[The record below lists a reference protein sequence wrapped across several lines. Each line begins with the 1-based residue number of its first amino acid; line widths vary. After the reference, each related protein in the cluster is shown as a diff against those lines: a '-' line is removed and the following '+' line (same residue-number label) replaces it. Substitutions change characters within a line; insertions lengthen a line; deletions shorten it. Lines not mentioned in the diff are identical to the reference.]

1 MIILIDNGH
10 GANTPGKCSPDKQIR
25 ENSYAREIA
34 SLLERKLKEKGITAI
49 RIVTE
54 ENDVPLNTRVSRVN
68 TICREFG
75 SQNCCV
81 VSIHLDACPPN
92 DGKWHNAR
100 GFSVRVAKNASSRS
114 KKLARLLY
122 EQAEAL
128 NLKGNRSVPPE
139 KYWVQNLAICR
150 DTNCAA
156 VLTENL
162 FQDNKDDVAFLLSKE
177 GKDAIV
183 QLHLNGIIKYIEEN
197 SKISQK

>member
-1 MIILIDNGH
+1 MIALIDNGH

-25 ENSYAREIA
+25 EYSYAREIA
-34 SLLERKLKEKGITAI
+34 SLLEQKLKEKGITAI

-54 ENDVPLNTRVSRVN
+54 ENDVPLNTRVSRIN

-75 SQNCCV
+75 SNNCCV
-81 VSIHLDACPPN
+81 VSIHLDACSPN

-100 GFSVRVAKNASSRS
+100 GFSVRVAKNASQRS
-114 KKLARLLY
+114 KKLARFLY
-122 EQAEAL
+122 EQAEAF

-150 DTNCAA
+150 DTNCTA

-177 GKDAIV
+177 GKDVIV
-183 QLHLNGIIKYIEEN
+183 QLHLNGIMNYISSLEH
-197 SKISQK
+197 

>member
-1 MIILIDNGH
+1 MIVLIDNGH

-25 ENSYAREIA
+25 EYSYAREIA
-34 SLLERKLKEKGITAI
+34 SLLEQKLKEKGITAI

-54 ENDVPLNTRVSRVN
+54 ENDVPLSTRVQRVN

-75 SQNCCV
+75 AQNCCV

-162 FQDNKDDVAFLLSKE
+162 FQDNKEDVTFLLSKE

-183 QLHLNGIIKYIEEN
+183 RLHLNGIIKYISSLEH
-197 SKISQK
+197 

>member
-1 MIILIDNGH
+1 MIVLIDNGH

-25 ENSYAREIA
+25 EYSYAREIA
-34 SLLERKLKEKGITAI
+34 SLLEHKLKEKGITAI

-68 TICREFG
+68 TICKEFG
-75 SQNCCV
+75 AQNCCV

-114 KKLARLLY
+114 KKLAKLLY

-162 FQDNKDDVAFLLSKE
+162 FQDNKEDVAFLLSKE

-183 QLHLNGIIKYIEEN
+183 QLHLNGIMNYISSSEH
-197 SKISQK
+197 

>member
-1 MIILIDNGH
+1 MIVLIDNGH

-25 ENSYAREIA
+25 EYSYAREIA
-34 SLLERKLKEKGITAI
+34 SLLEQKLKEKGITAI

-75 SQNCCV
+75 AQNCCV

-100 GFSVRVAKNASSRS
+100 GFSVRVAKNASQKS

-162 FQDNKDDVAFLLSKE
+162 FQDNKEDVAFLLSKE

-183 QLHLNGIIKYIEEN
+183 QLHLNGIMNYISSSEH
-197 SKISQK
+197 

>member
-1 MIILIDNGH
+1 MIVLIDNGH

-25 ENSYAREIA
+25 EYSYAREIA
-34 SLLERKLKEKGITAI
+34 SLLEQRLKEKGITAI

-54 ENDVPLNTRVSRVN
+54 ENDVSLSIRVKRVN

-75 SQNCCV
+75 AQNCCV

-92 DGKWHNAR
+92 DCKWHNAR

-128 NLKGNRSVPPE
+128 NLKGNRSVPVE

-162 FQDNKDDVAFLLSKE
+162 FQDNREDVAFLLSKE

-183 QLHLNGIIKYIEEN
+183 QLHLNGLLNYIN
-197 SKISQK
+197 SL

>member
-1 MIILIDNGH
+1 MIVLIDNGH
-10 GANTPGKCSPDKQIR
+10 GANTPGKCSPNKQIR
-25 ENSYAREIA
+25 EYSYTREIA
-34 SLLERKLKEKGITAI
+34 SLLEQKLKEKGITAI

-54 ENDVPLNTRVSRVN
+54 ENDVPLSTRVQRVN
-68 TICREFG
+68 TICKEFG
-75 SQNCCV
+75 AKNCCV

-100 GFSVRVAKNASSRS
+100 GFSVRVAKSASSRS

-183 QLHLNGIIKYIEEN
+183 QLHLNGIINYIEEN

>member
-1 MIILIDNGH
+1 MIVLIDNGH

-25 ENSYAREIA
+25 EYSYAREIA
-34 SLLERKLKEKGITAI
+34 SLLEQQLKEKGITAI

-54 ENDVPLNTRVSRVN
+54 ENDVPLNTRVSRIN
-68 TICREFG
+68 TICKEFG
-75 SQNCCV
+75 SNNCCV

-100 GFSVRVAKNASSRS
+100 GFSVRVAKNASSKS
-114 KKLARLLY
+114 KKLAKFLY
-122 EQAEAL
+122 EQAEAF

-162 FQDNKDDVAFLLSKE
+162 FQDNKEDIAFLLSKE

-183 QLHLNGIIKYIEEN
+183 QLHLNGIMNYISSSEH
-197 SKISQK
+197 

>member
-1 MIILIDNGH
+1 MIVLIDNGH

-25 ENSYAREIA
+25 EYSYTREIA
-34 SLLERKLKEKGITAI
+34 YLLEQKLKEKGITAI

-75 SQNCCV
+75 AQNCCV

-100 GFSVRVAKNASSRS
+100 GFSVRVAKNASQKS

-128 NLKGNRSVPPE
+128 NLKGNRSVPPK

-162 FQDNKDDVAFLLSKE
+162 FQDNKEDVAFLLSKE
-177 GKDAIV
+177 GKDAVV
-183 QLHLNGIIKYIEEN
+183 QLHLNGLLNYISSSEH
-197 SKISQK
+197 

>member
-1 MIILIDNGH
+1 MIVLIDNGH
-10 GANTPGKCSPDKQIR
+10 GSNTPGKCSPDKQLR
-25 ENSYAREIA
+25 EYKYTREIA
-34 SLLERKLKEKGITAI
+34 SELEKQLKEKGITAI

-54 ENDVPLNTRVSRVN
+54 ETDVPLTQRVSRVN

-75 SQNCCV
+75 SKNCCI

-100 GFSVRVAKNASSRS
+100 GFSVRVAKNASQKS
-114 KKLARLLY
+114 KKLARCLY

-128 NLKGNRSVPPE
+128 DLKGNRSVPPE

-162 FQDNKDDVAFLLSKE
+162 FQDNKEDMKFLLSEE
-177 GKDAIV
+177 GRNAIV
-183 QLHLNGIIKYIEEN
+183 QLHLKGILNYIGN
-197 SKISQK
+197 SV

>member
-1 MIILIDNGH
+1 MIVLIDNGH
-10 GANTPGKCSPDKQIR
+10 GASTPGKCSPDKQIR
-25 ENSYAREIA
+25 EYSYTREIA
-34 SLLERKLKEKGITAI
+34 SLLEQKLKEKGITAI

-92 DGKWHNAR
+92 DGKWHLAR
-100 GFSVRVAKNASSRS
+100 GFSVRVAKNASSKS
-114 KKLARLLY
+114 KKLAKLLY
-122 EQAEAL
+122 EQAETL
-128 NLKGNRSVPPE
+128 NLKGNRSVPAE

-162 FQDNKDDVAFLLSKE
+162 FQDNKEDVAFLLSKE

-183 QLHLNGIIKYIEEN
+183 QLHLNGIMNYISSSEH
-197 SKISQK
+197 

>member
-1 MIILIDNGH
+1 MIVLIDNGH
-10 GANTPGKCSPDKQIR
+10 GSNTSGKCSPDKSIR
-25 ENSYAREIA
+25 EYKYAREIA
-34 SLLERKLKEKGITAI
+34 SELEKQLKDKGITAI

-54 ENDVPLNTRVSRVN
+54 ENDVPLSTRVSRVN
-68 TICREFG
+68 TICKEFG
-75 SQNCCV
+75 AQNCCV

-100 GFSVRVAKNASSRS
+100 GFSVRVAKNASQKS

-128 NLKGNRSVPPE
+128 NLKGNRSVPSE

-162 FQDNKDDVAFLLSKE
+162 FQDNKEDVAFLLSKE

-183 QLHLNGIIKYIEEN
+183 QLHLNGIMNYISSSEH
-197 SKISQK
+197 

>member
-1 MIILIDNGH
+1 MIVLIDNGH

-25 ENSYAREIA
+25 EYSYTREIA
-34 SLLERKLKEKGITAI
+34 SLLEQKLKEKSITAI

-54 ENDVPLNTRVSRVN
+54 ENDVPLNQRVSRVN

-75 SQNCCV
+75 AQNCCV

-92 DGKWHNAR
+92 DGKWHSAR

-162 FQDNKDDVAFLLSKE
+162 FQDNKEDVAFLLSEE

-183 QLHLNGIIKYIEEN
+183 QLHLNGIMNYISSSEH
-197 SKISQK
+197 

>member
-1 MIILIDNGH
+1 MIVLIDNGH
-10 GANTPGKCSPDKQIR
+10 GVNTPGKCSPDKQIR
-25 ENSYAREIA
+25 EYSYAREIA
-34 SLLERKLKEKGITAI
+34 SLLEQKLKEKSITAI

-54 ENDVPLNTRVSRVN
+54 ENDVPLSTRVSRVN
-68 TICREFG
+68 TICKEFG
-75 SQNCCV
+75 SQNCCL

-92 DGKWHNAR
+92 NGKWHDAR
-100 GFSVRVAKNASSRS
+100 GFSVRVAKNASQKS
-114 KKLARLLY
+114 KKLARCLY

-162 FQDNKDDVAFLLSKE
+162 FQDNKEDVKFLLSEE
-177 GKDAIV
+177 GKNAIV
-183 QLHLNGIIKYIEEN
+183 QLHLKGILSYIGN
-197 SKISQK
+197 SV

>member
-1 MIILIDNGH
+1 MIVLIDNGH

-25 ENSYAREIA
+25 EYSYAREIA
-34 SLLERKLKEKGITAI
+34 SLLEQKLKEKSITAI

-54 ENDVPLNTRVSRVN
+54 ENDVPLSQRVSRVN

-75 SQNCCV
+75 AQNCCV

-162 FQDNKDDVAFLLSKE
+162 FQDNKEDVAFLLSKE

-183 QLHLNGIIKYIEEN
+183 QLHLNGIMNYISSSEH
-197 SKISQK
+197 

>member
-1 MIILIDNGH
+1 MIVLIDNGH

-25 ENSYAREIA
+25 EYSYTREIA
-34 SLLERKLKEKGITAI
+34 SLLEQKLKEKSITAI

-54 ENDVPLNTRVSRVN
+54 ENDVPLSTRIRRVN

-75 SQNCCV
+75 AQNCCV
-81 VSIHLDACPPN
+81 ISIHLDACPPN
-92 DGKWHNAR
+92 DGKWHSAR
-100 GFSVRVAKNASSRS
+100 GFSVRVAKNASKNS

-128 NLKGNRSVPPE
+128 NLKGNRSAPPE

-183 QLHLNGIIKYIEEN
+183 QLHLNGLLNYIN
-197 SKISQK
+197 SL

>member
-25 ENSYAREIA
+25 EYSYAREIA
-34 SLLERKLKEKGITAI
+34 SLLEQKLKEKSITAI

-54 ENDVPLNTRVSRVN
+54 ENDVPLITRVQRVN

-75 SQNCCV
+75 AQNCCV
-81 VSIHLDACPPN
+81 ISIHLDACPPN

-100 GFSVRVAKNASSRS
+100 GFSVRVAKNASSKS
-114 KKLARLLY
+114 KKLAKLLY

-162 FQDNKDDVAFLLSKE
+162 FQDNKEDVAFLLSKD

-183 QLHLNGIIKYIEEN
+183 QLHLNGLLNYIN
-197 SKISQK
+197 SL

>member
-1 MIILIDNGH
+1 MLVLIDNGH
-10 GANTPGKCSPDKQIR
+10 GDTCPNGSPDKQIR
-25 ENSYAREIA
+25 EYSYAREIA
-34 SLLERKLKEKGITAI
+34 SLLEQKLKEKSITAI

-54 ENDVPLNTRVSRVN
+54 ENDIPLNMRVSRVN
-68 TICREFG
+68 TICKEFG
-75 SQNCCV
+75 SNNCCV

-162 FQDNKDDVAFLLSKE
+162 FQDNKEDVAFLLSKE

-183 QLHLNGIIKYIEEN
+183 RLHLNGLLNYIN
-197 SKISQK
+197 SL

>member
-1 MIILIDNGH
+1 MIVLIDNGH

-25 ENSYAREIA
+25 EYSYAREIA
-34 SLLERKLKEKGITAI
+34 SLLEQKLKEKGITAI

-92 DGKWHNAR
+92 DGKWYNAR
-100 GFSVRVAKNASSRS
+100 GFSVRVAKNASSKS

-156 VLTENL
+156 AYL
-162 FQDNKDDVAFLLSKE
+162 FIYKWCS
-177 GKDAIV
+177 
-183 QLHLNGIIKYIEEN
+183 
-197 SKISQK
+197 

>member
-1 MIILIDNGH
+1 MIVLIDNGH
-10 GANTPGKCSPDKQIR
+10 GSNTSGKCSPDKSIR
-25 ENSYAREIA
+25 EYKYTREIA
-34 SLLERKLKEKGITAI
+34 AELEKQLKNKGITAI

-54 ENDVPLNTRVSRVN
+54 ETDVPLTQRVSRVN

-75 SQNCCV
+75 SKNCCV
-81 VSIHLDACPPN
+81 ISIHLDAAGS
-92 DGKWHNAR
+92 DGKWRSAR
-100 GFSVRVAKNASSRS
+100 GFSVRVAKNASSKS
-114 KKLARLLY
+114 KKLAKLLY

-177 GKDAIV
+177 GKEAIV
-183 QLHLNGIIKYIEEN
+183 QLHLKGIMNYIN
-197 SKISQK
+197 SL

>member
-1 MIILIDNGH
+1 MIVLIDNGH

-25 ENSYAREIA
+25 EYSYAREIA
-34 SLLERKLKEKGITAI
+34 SLLEQKLKEKGITAI
-49 RIVTE
+49 RVVTE
-54 ENDVPLNTRVSRVN
+54 ENDVPLNTRVSRIN
-68 TICREFG
+68 MICREFG
-75 SQNCCV
+75 AQNCCV

-128 NLKGNRSVPPE
+128 NLKGNHSVPPE

>member
-1 MIILIDNGH
+1 MIVLIDNGH
-10 GANTPGKCSPDKQIR
+10 GSNTPGKCSPDKQLR
-25 ENSYAREIA
+25 EYKYTREIA
-34 SLLERKLKEKGITAI
+34 SELEKQLKDKGITAI

-54 ENDVPLNTRVSRVN
+54 ETDVPLTQRVSRVN

-75 SQNCCV
+75 SKNCCV

-92 DGKWHNAR
+92 DGKWHTAR
-100 GFSVRVAKNASSRS
+100 GFSVRVAKNASQKS
-114 KKLARLLY
+114 KKLARCLY

-128 NLKGNRSVPPE
+128 DLKGNRSVPPE

-162 FQDNKDDVAFLLSKE
+162 FQDNKEDVKFLLSEE
-177 GKDAIV
+177 GRNAIV
-183 QLHLNGIIKYIEEN
+183 QLHMKGILNYIGN
-197 SKISQK
+197 GV

>member
-1 MIILIDNGH
+1 MIVLIDNGH

-25 ENSYAREIA
+25 EYSYAREIA
-34 SLLERKLKEKGITAI
+34 SLLEQKLKEKDITAI

-54 ENDVPLNTRVSRVN
+54 ENDVPLNTRVQRIN

-100 GFSVRVAKNASSRS
+100 GFSVRVAKNASQKS

-122 EQAEAL
+122 EQAESF
-128 NLKGNRSVPPE
+128 NLKGNRSVPPG

-162 FQDNKDDVAFLLSKE
+162 FQDNKEDVAFLLSKE

>member
-1 MIILIDNGH
+1 MIVLIDNGH
-10 GANTPGKCSPDKQIR
+10 GVNTPGKCSPDKQIR
-25 ENSYAREIA
+25 EYSYAREIA
-34 SLLERKLKEKGITAI
+34 SLLEQKLKEKGITAI

-54 ENDVPLNTRVSRVN
+54 ENDVPLNTRVSRIN

-75 SQNCCV
+75 AQNCCA

-100 GFSVRVAKNASSRS
+100 GFSVRVAKNASQKS

-139 KYWVQNLAICR
+139 KYWIQNLAICR

-162 FQDNKDDVAFLLSKE
+162 FQDNKEDVAFLLSKE

-183 QLHLNGIIKYIEEN
+183 QLHLNGIMNYISSSEH
-197 SKISQK
+197 

>member
-1 MIILIDNGH
+1 MIVLIDNGH

-25 ENSYAREIA
+25 EYSYAREIA
-34 SLLERKLKEKGITAI
+34 SLLEQKLKEKGITAI

-92 DGKWHNAR
+92 DGKWHLAR
-100 GFSVRVAKNASSRS
+100 GFSVRVAKNASSKS
-114 KKLARLLY
+114 KKLAKLLY
-122 EQAEAL
+122 EQAETL
-128 NLKGNRSVPPE
+128 NLKGNRSVPAE

-162 FQDNKDDVAFLLSKE
+162 FQDNKEDVAFLLSKE

-183 QLHLNGIIKYIEEN
+183 QLHLNGIMNYISSSEH
-197 SKISQK
+197 

>member
-1 MIILIDNGH
+1 MIVLIDNGH

-25 ENSYAREIA
+25 EYFYAREIA
-34 SLLERKLKEKGITAI
+34 SLLEQQLKEKGITAI

-54 ENDVPLNTRVSRVN
+54 ENDVPLSQRVSRIN

-75 SQNCCV
+75 AQNCCV

-100 GFSVRVAKNASSRS
+100 GFSVRVAKNASQKS

-128 NLKGNRSVPPE
+128 NLKGNRSVPAE

-162 FQDNKDDVAFLLSKE
+162 FQDNKEDVAFLLSKE

>member
-1 MIILIDNGH
+1 MIVLIDNGH
-10 GANTPGKCSPDKQIR
+10 GSNTSGKCSPDKSIR
-25 ENSYAREIA
+25 EYKYTREIA
-34 SLLERKLKEKGITAI
+34 SELEKQLKNKGIVAI

-54 ENDVPLNTRVSRVN
+54 ETDVPLAKRVSRVN

-75 SQNCCV
+75 SKNCCI

-100 GFSVRVAKNASSRS
+100 GFSVRVAKNASQKS
-114 KKLARLLY
+114 KKLARCLY

-128 NLKGNRSVPPE
+128 DLKGNRSVPPE

-162 FQDNKDDVAFLLSKE
+162 FQDNKEDVKFLLSEE
-177 GKDAIV
+177 GRNAIV
-183 QLHLNGIIKYIEEN
+183 QLHLKGILNYIGN
-197 SKISQK
+197 HV

>member
-1 MIILIDNGH
+1 MIVLIDNGH
-10 GANTPGKCSPDKQIR
+10 GINTPGKCSPDKQIL
-25 ENSYAREIA
+25 EYKYAREIA
-34 SLLERKLKEKGITAI
+34 SLLEQRLKEKGITAI

-54 ENDVPLNTRVSRVN
+54 ENDVPLSTRISRVN

-75 SQNCCV
+75 SKNCCV
-81 VSIHLDACPPN
+81 ISIHLDAAGS
-92 DGKWHNAR
+92 DGKWHSAR

-114 KKLARLLY
+114 KKLAKLLY
-122 EQAEAL
+122 EQAEVL

-150 DTNCAA
+150 ETICTA

-177 GKDAIV
+177 GKDTIV
-183 QLHLNGIIKYIEEN
+183 QLHLNGLLNYIN
-197 SKISQK
+197 SL